1 MELNGAAFSFETPD
15 AWEIIPAEGMVA
27 ASAPPDY
34 LGFRPTIVLRESRI
48 DNPAPT
54 TLASISQAN
63 LRAIPQEVAGA
74 YVVNVEAIPDGDAG
88 PGPRERRRIWALAPV
103 KPPTDDLLGVIM
115 IQDLMVAGNSIAEL
129 TLTLPVVTWRP
140 DGSFERILDSLRP
153 LEHGVLP
160 QLTTQVP
167 EAVLDQWATARDGVP
182 REDVTVQGYLSPV
195 LLGNTYELSP
205 GALTELKSLSSAG
218 FFGRRARNQLPREE
232 LRGAGFIDDNGSP
245 TELGEVVLGMFNHGK
260 HWVLENSGPEE
271 DNRGMDGWSMEE
283 ATLLLIGP
291 SPQEPVGGKIRLAR
305 CATDDLARVLLMWS
319 GTQPGWRTSF
329 SLPGIKIQ
337 EMLEHLVGQP
347 LPQQLGGDAAAF
359 ADEPWQQF
367 SFIDDSAKN
376 GVVWITTPHR
386 GSALC
391 YQESHQDEVTIA
403 SFDDQPLWAYLS
415 LTAATIN
422 FGEKNVL

>member
-1 MELNGAAFSFETPD
+1 M
-15 AWEIIPAEGMVA
+15 
-27 ASAPPDY
+27 
-34 LGFRPTIVLRESRI
+34 
-48 DNPAPT
+48 
-54 TLASISQAN
+54 
-63 LRAIPQEVAGA
+63 
-74 YVVNVEAIPDGDAG
+74 
-88 PGPRERRRIWALAPV
+88 
-103 KPPTDDLLGVIM
+103 
-115 IQDLMVAGNSIAEL
+115 
-129 TLTLPVVTWRP
+129 
-140 DGSFERILDSLRP
+140 
-153 LEHGVLP
+153 
-160 QLTTQVP
+160 
-167 EAVLDQWATARDGVP
+167 
-182 REDVTVQGYLSPV
+182 QGYLSPV

-337 EMLEHLVGQP
+337 KMLEHLVGQP